1 MTKLFIIYN
10 EENSV
15 YGEVFDKD
23 SSVSIYTRETY
34 YSNNLHFPSC
44 KIWSTLYF

>member
-23 SSVSIYTRETY
+23 SSINIHKR
-34 YSNNLHFPSC
+34 NLLF
-44 KIWSTLYF
+44 

>member
-1 MTKLFIIYN
+1 MIYN

-23 SSVSIYTRETY
+23 SSINIHKR
-34 YSNNLHFPSC
+34 NLLF
-44 KIWSTLYF
+44 